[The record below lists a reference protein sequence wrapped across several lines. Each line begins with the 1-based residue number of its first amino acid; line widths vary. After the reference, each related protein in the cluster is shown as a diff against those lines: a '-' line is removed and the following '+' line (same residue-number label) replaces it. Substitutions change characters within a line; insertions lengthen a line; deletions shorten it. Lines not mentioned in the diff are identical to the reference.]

1 MGEEEEEQGGGNGCR
16 ERPSLEEELSSDFQT
31 TLDSSS
37 GTDTTVHLSEPLSP
51 SFSRTPYTVALI
63 FFLTMKTKKLRKTKQ
78 NTPEAHPQ

>member
-1 MGEEEEEQGGGNGCR
+1 MGEEEEEQGGRSGCR
-16 ERPSLEEELSSDFQT
+16 ERPSLGEELSSDFQT

-37 GTDTTVHLSEPLSP
+37 GTDTTMHLSEPLSP

-63 FFLTMKTKKLRKTKQ
+63 FFNYENKKLRKTKQ